1 MTKPKSLLDGIGNQN
16 VTEKYYDDWAT
27 NYDITLKKWKYKA
40 PLKAVSVLLNI
51 RKKFYYCLDLAC
63 GTGMFGEEIKK
74 QFKNITVDGCDISA
88 DSLKFAKQKK
98 IYRKLFKNS
107 FEKKMNFSNQY
118 DLVSII
124 GSMTYCKKPKV
135 LFSLVNK
142 YLTQKGIF
150 IFTHRIDLWQKQNFD
165 KLIEEFNKFFTVE
178 YRSRPLNYLPK
189 NIDFSN
195 QVKIRIIV
203 LKKI

>member
-27 NYDITLKKWKYKA
+27 NYDNTLKKWKYNA
-40 PLKAVSVLLNI
+40 PIQASNVLVNLK
-51 RKKFYYCLDLAC
+51 KKFDIGLDLAC
-63 GTGMFGEEIKK
+63 GTGLFGEEIKK
-74 QFKNITVDGCDISA
+74 QFKNITIDGCDISA
-88 DSLKFAKQKK
+88 YSLKVAKKKK

-118 DLVSII
+118 DVVSMI
-124 GSMTYCKKPKV
+124 GSMTYCNKPKL

-142 YLTQKGIF
+142 YLKKKGIF

-165 KLIEEFNKFFTVE
+165 KLINEFKNLFVVE
-178 YRSRPLNYLPK
+178 HRSRPLNYLPL
-189 NIDFSN
+189 NSDFSN

>member
-51 RKKFYYCLDLAC
+51 RKKFDYCLDLAC

-107 FEKKMNFSNQY
+107 FEKKMNFSTKY
-118 DLVSII
+118 DLVSMI
-124 GSMTYCKKPKV
+124 GSMTYCQKPKI

-142 YLTQKGIF
+142 YLKKNGTF
-150 IFTHRIDLWQKQNFD
+150 IFTHRIDLWQKHNFD
-165 KLIEEFNKFFTVE
+165 NLIYEFNKFFVVE
-178 YRSRPLNYLPK
+178 HRSRPLNYLPQ
-189 NIDFSN
+189 NSDFSN
-195 QVKIRIIV
+195 QVKIRIII

>member
-16 VTEKYYDDWAT
+16 VTEKYYDDWAL
-27 NYDITLKKWKYKA
+27 NYDQTLKDWNYKA
-40 PLKAVSVLLNI
+40 PLRAVDIISKIKDNI
-51 RKKFYYCLDLAC
+51 RFNLDLAC

-74 QFKNITVDGCDISA
+74 QFNNITIDGCDISSH
-88 DSLKFAKQKK
+88 SLKIAKKK
-98 IYRKLFKNS
+98 QIYRKLIKNS
-107 FEKKMNFSNQY
+107 FEKKMNFSHQY
-118 DLVSII
+118 DVVSMI

-142 YLTQKGIF
+142 YLKKKGIF

-165 KLIEEFNKFFTVE
+165 KLIEEFNKFFTIE

-189 NIDFSN
+189 NRDFSDK
-195 QVKIRIIV
+195 VKIRIIV

>member
-27 NYDITLKKWKYKA
+27 NYDNTLKKWRYKA
-40 PLKAVSVLLNI
+40 PTKASNVLVNLKKNFDIA
-51 RKKFYYCLDLAC
+51 LDLAC
-63 GTGMFGEEIKK
+63 GTGLFGEEIKK
-74 QFKNITVDGCDISA
+74 QFKNIIIDGCDISG
-88 DSLKFAKQKK
+88 DSLKIAKKK
-98 IYRKLFKNS
+98 QIYRKLYKNS

-118 DLVSII
+118 DVVSMI
-124 GSMTYCKKPKV
+124 GSMTYCKKPKL

-142 YLTQKGIF
+142 YLKKKGIF

-165 KLIEEFNKFFTVE
+165 KLIHEFKNLFVEEH
-178 YRSRPLNYLPK
+178 RSRPLNYLPL
-189 NIDFSN
+189 NSDFSN

>member
-1 MTKPKSLLDGIGNQN
+1 
-16 VTEKYYDDWAT
+16 
-27 NYDITLKKWKYKA
+27 
-40 PLKAVSVLLNI
+40 
-51 RKKFYYCLDLAC
+51 
-63 GTGMFGEEIKK
+63 MFGEEIKK
-74 QFKNITVDGCDISA
+74 QFKNITIDGCDIST
-88 DSLKFAKQKK
+88 DSLNIAKQKK

-118 DLVSII
+118 NLVSMI

-142 YLTQKGIF
+142 YLKKNGIF

-165 KLIEEFNKFFTVE
+165 KLILEFNRFFVIE
-178 YRSRPLNYLPK
+178 YRSRPLNYLPQ
-189 NIDFSN
+189 NRDFSN

-203 LKKI
+203 LRKI

>member
-51 RKKFYYCLDLAC
+51 RKKFDYCLDLAC

-107 FEKKMNFSNQY
+107 FEKKINLSHQY

-135 LFSLVNK
+135 LF
-142 YLTQKGIF
+142 
-150 IFTHRIDLWQKQNFD
+150 
-165 KLIEEFNKFFTVE
+165 
-178 YRSRPLNYLPK
+178 
-189 NIDFSN
+189 
-195 QVKIRIIV
+195 
-203 LKKI
+203 

>member
-1 MTKPKSLLDGIGNQN
+1 MTKPKSLVDGIGNQN
-16 VTEKYYDDWAT
+16 VTKKYYDDWAT

-51 RKKFYYCLDLAC
+51 RKKFDYCLDLAC

-74 QFKNITVDGCDISA
+74 QFKNITIDGCDIS
-88 DSLKFAKQKK
+88 SH
-98 IYRKLFKNS
+98 S
-107 FEKKMNFSNQY
+107 FEKKINFSHQY
-118 DLVSII
+118 DVVSMI
-124 GSMTYCKKPKV
+124 GSMTYCKKPRV
-135 LFSLVNK
+135 LFSLINK
-142 YLTQKGIF
+142 YLKKKGIF

-165 KLIEEFNKFFTVE
+165 KLLEEFNKYFSIE

-189 NIDFSN
+189 NRDFSD
-195 QVKIRIIV
+195 QIKIRIIV

>member
-51 RKKFYYCLDLAC
+51 RKKFDYCLDLAC

-98 IYRKLFKNS
+98 FIESYL
-107 FEKKMNFSNQY
+107 KK
-118 DLVSII
+118 
-124 GSMTYCKKPKV
+124 
-135 LFSLVNK
+135 
-142 YLTQKGIF
+142 
-150 IFTHRIDLWQKQNFD
+150 
-165 KLIEEFNKFFTVE
+165 
-178 YRSRPLNYLPK
+178 
-189 NIDFSN
+189 
-195 QVKIRIIV
+195 V
-203 LKKI
+203 LKKK

>member
-1 MTKPKSLLDGIGNQN
+1 MTKPKSLVDGIGNQN

-51 RKKFYYCLDLAC
+51 RKKFDYCLDLAC

-74 QFKNITVDGCDISA
+74 QFKNITIDGCDISGH
-88 DSLKFAKQKK
+88 SIK
-98 IYRKLFKNS
+98 I
-107 FEKKMNFSNQY
+107 
-118 DLVSII
+118 
-124 GSMTYCKKPKV
+124 
-135 LFSLVNK
+135 LFSLVDK
-142 YLTQKGIF
+142 YLKKKGIF

-165 KLIEEFNKFFTVE
+165 KLIEEFNKYFSVE

-189 NIDFSN
+189 NRDFSD

>member
-51 RKKFYYCLDLAC
+51 RKKFDYCLDLAC
-63 GTGMFGEEIKK
+63 GTGMFGEALKK
-74 QFKNITVDGCDISA
+74 QFKNITIDGCDISGH
-88 DSLKFAKQKK
+88 SIKIAKNKQ
-98 IYRKLFKNS
+98 IYRKLYKNS

-118 DLVSII
+118 DVVSMI
-124 GSMTYCKKPKV
+124 GSMTYCKKPKL

-142 YLTQKGIF
+142 YLKKKGIF

-165 KLIEEFNKFFTVE
+165 KLIHEFKNLFVEEH
-178 YRSRPLNYLPK
+178 RSRPLNYLPL
-189 NIDFSN
+189 NSDFSN

>member
-16 VTEKYYDDWAT
+16 VTEKYYDDWAK
-27 NYDITLKKWKYKA
+27 NYDMTLKKWRYKA
-40 PLKAVSVLLNI
+40 PLKATSVLLNL
-51 RKKFYYCLDLAC
+51 RKKFDTALDLAC

-142 YLTQKGIF
+142 YLKKKGIF
-150 IFTHRIDLWQKQNFD
+150 IFTHRIDLWEKQNFD
-165 KLIEEFNKFFTVE
+165 KLIYEFNKFFSVE

-189 NIDFSN
+189 NSDFSDK
-195 QVKIRIIV
+195 VKIRIIV